1 MFILMAIMMMSVGVL
16 LLIKASKI
24 PKGRGVNIVWG
35 ICAVLLVILGAILFY
50 GVLSQKIELPLH

>member
-24 PKGRGVNIVWG
+24 PKGRGVNIVVG

-50 GVLSQKIELPLH
+50 GVLSRKIELPLH

>member
-24 PKGRGVNIVWG
+24 PKWRGVNIVWG

-50 GVLSQKIELPLH
+50 GVLSRKIKLPLH

>member
-1 MFILMAIMMMSVGVL
+1 MSVGVL

-24 PKGRGVNIVWG
+24 PKGRGLNIVWG

-50 GVLSQKIELPLH
+50 GVLSRKIELPLH

>member
-24 PKGRGVNIVWG
+24 PKWGGVNIVVG
-35 ICAVLLVILGAILFY
+35 ICAVVLVILGAILFY
-50 GVLSQKIELPLH
+50 GVLSRKIELPLH